1 MRRRAVRPPS
11 LMEKSMFKRSRMAV
25 SAFLALGLAGALA
38 GSLAA
43 PASAAPGQVCYFGE
57 CRASTG
63 QNVQPAPAPAST
75 KSRVVARS
83 GSWSVT
89 LVGDGAMIVDE
100 FANGS
105 KFAILTYPEG
115 KLGLLLTHPDWRL
128 KQGQRAEMSIR
139 IDGEVFK
146 GTAVADEHGM
156 LEVDGASKDLLKAL
170 YNGRQGRIEVGG
182 YSFDMTNL
190 ADAAAVIDKAVAHL
204 QAASR

>member
-1 MRRRAVRPPS
+1 
-11 LMEKSMFKRSRMAV
+11 MFKRSRVAV
-25 SAFLALGLAGALA
+25 SALLAFGLAGALA
-38 GSLAA
+38 GFAA
-43 PASAAPGQVCYFGE
+43 SASAAPGQVCYFGE

-63 QNVQPAPAPAST
+63 PSAQTAPAPT
-75 KSRVVARS
+75 QSRVIAKS

-89 LVGDGAMIVDE
+89 LVGQGAMVVDE

-105 KFAILTYPEG
+105 KFAILTYPDG
-115 KLGLLLTHPDWRL
+115 KLSLLLTHPDWRL

-146 GTAVADEHGM
+146 GTAVANEHGL

-170 YNGRQGRIEVGG
+170 YNGRKGRIEVGD

-204 QAASR
+204 QSASR